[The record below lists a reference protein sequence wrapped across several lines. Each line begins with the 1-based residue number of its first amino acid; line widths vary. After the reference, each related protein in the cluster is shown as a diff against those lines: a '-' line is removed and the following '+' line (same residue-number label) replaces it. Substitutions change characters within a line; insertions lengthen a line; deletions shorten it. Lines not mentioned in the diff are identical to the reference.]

1 MGLSTQQIWE
11 DFRAPLRSFIRQRVH
26 DEDVADDLLQEAF
39 LKIHNGIG
47 SLKDDQRL
55 TGWLYRIVR
64 NTITDHFRK
73 APFEELNTNNVAGHT
88 EDVDDAS
95 QELATC
101 VSRMVAELP
110 EKYRHAIEL
119 AELQGTTQRRIA
131 SQLGLS
137 VSGAKSRVQ
146 RGREQLKRKL
156 LSCCNVELDSR
167 RKVLNYEPR
176 NEGETCG
183 CGSRACR

>member
-73 APFEELNTNNVAGHT
+73 AP
-88 EDVDDAS
+88 
-95 QELATC
+95 
-101 VSRMVAELP
+101 SR
-110 EKYRHAIEL
+110 
-119 AELQGTTQRRIA
+119 
-131 SQLGLS
+131 
-137 VSGAKSRVQ
+137 
-146 RGREQLKRKL
+146 
-156 LSCCNVELDSR
+156 N
-167 RKVLNYEPR
+167 
-176 NEGETCG
+176 
-183 CGSRACR
+183 